1 MTNIAPAIFLSKH
14 NETTMPSAP
23 QLSERISRL
32 TSSLVREILAAAQA
46 PGMISF
52 AGGLPSADAMP
63 ILHDSACTHDWRA
76 PALQQYGPSE
86 GEPMLRARLAD
97 WLAESSLPMPSEQ
110 ILVLSGSQQGIDLA
124 AKLFVDPGTPMLCE
138 APTYLAALQA
148 FQLFGANCLGLDL
161 TDDGIDPTQLA
172 RMIETHKPRAIYLI
186 PSFQNPSG
194 NCYSAANRRAVAEV
208 LDHYNLPLIE
218 DEPYRELMYDNVDR
232 TPICSLLRKAP
243 WIYLGSFSKTLW
255 PGWRVGFLAASPEL
269 FPHLLRLKQA
279 GDLHT
284 NRPGQIRVAN
294 WLACAERNDNLA
306 HLRKTYRHKRDAMH
320 AALTDTFGHLADWKI
335 PAGGLF
341 FWLQLRD
348 AIDTRPLLKIAL
360 ANGVAFMPGEA
371 FYPATCTPQLGTMRL
386 NFSHAS
392 EEDLQIGLKKLA
404 AIIEEQLKK

>member
-1 MTNIAPAIFLSKH
+1 
-14 NETTMPSAP
+14 MPSSP

-52 AGGLPSADAMP
+52 AGGLPSPEAMP
-63 ILHDSACTHDWRA
+63 LLRDTPHAQDWLS
-76 PALQQYGPSE
+76 PVFQQYGQSE
-86 GEPMLRARLAD
+86 GEPLLRARLAD
-97 WLAESSLPMPSEQ
+97 WLAECGMQVSPQ
-110 ILVLSGSQQGIDLA
+110 QTLVLSGSQQGIDLA

-148 FQLFGANCLGLDL
+148 FQLFGAHCIGLPL
-161 TDDGIDPTQLA
+161 TEDGIDPTQLA
-172 RMIETHKPRAIYLI
+172 QMIETHRPRAIYLI
-186 PSFQNPSG
+186 PTFQNPSG
-194 NCYSAANRRAVAEV
+194 HCYSAENRRAVAEV
-208 LDHYNLPLIE
+208 IDHYALPLIE

-232 TPICSLLRKAP
+232 TPICSLLKRAP

-255 PGWRVGFLAASPEL
+255 PGWRVGFLAASPDL

-294 WLACAERNDNLA
+294 WLACDERHKDLST
-306 HLRKTYRHKRDAMH
+306 LRATYREKRNAMNN
-320 AALTDTFGHLADWKI
+320 ALTNTFGDLAEWET

-341 FWLQLRD
+341 FWLKLRN

-360 ANGVAFMPGEA
+360 ENNVAFMPGEA
-371 FYPATCTPQLGTMRL
+371 FYPASSEPVWGTMRL

-392 EEDLQIGLKKLA
+392 AEDMSIGLEKLA
-404 AIIEEQLKK
+404 RIIVKR

>member
-1 MTNIAPAIFLSKH
+1 MRP
-14 NETTMPSAP
+14 AP
-23 QLSERISRL
+23 QLSERITRL

-63 ILHDSACTHDWRA
+63 ILPDSADADDWSA
-76 PALQQYGPSE
+76 PHYQQYGPSE
-86 GEPMLRARLAD
+86 GEPQLRHALVP
-97 WLAESSLPMPSEQ
+97 WLEQAGLKVSATQ
-110 ILVLSGSQQGIDLA
+110 ILILSGSQQGIDLA
-124 AKLFVDPGTPMLCE
+124 AKLFIDPGTPVICE

-161 TDDGIDPTQLA
+161 SDDGIDPVQLA
-172 RMIETHKPRAIYLI
+172 NIIETHKPRAIYLI

-194 NCYSAANRRAVAEV
+194 GCYSLAKRIAIAEV
-208 LDHYNLPLIE
+208 LDHYGLPLIE
-218 DEPYRELMYDNVDR
+218 DEPYRELVYEEVDR
-232 TPICSLLRKAP
+232 TPICSLLKRAP

-255 PGWRVGFLAASPEL
+255 PGWRVGFLAASEKL

-294 WLACAERNDNLA
+294 WLANDKRQNDLENLRS
-306 HLRKTYRHKRDAMH
+306 HYRHKRDMMDRL
-320 AALTDTFGHLADWKI
+320 LTRYFSHLADWQK

-341 FWLQLRD
+341 FWLTLKD
-348 AIDTRPLLKIAL
+348 PVDTRPLLKTAMEQ
-360 ANGVAFMPGEA
+360 GVAFMPGEA
-371 FYPATCTPQLGTMRL
+371 FYPASQPIVTGKMRL

-392 EEDLQIGLKKLA
+392 EQEMDIGLEKLTRL
-404 AIIEEQLKK
+404 LKTQS

>member
-1 MTNIAPAIFLSKH
+1 MHP
-14 NETTMPSAP
+14 AP

-63 ILHDSACTHDWRA
+63 ILHDSDSSHDWQS
-76 PALQQYGPSE
+76 PVFQQYGQSE
-86 GEPMLRARLAD
+86 GEPLLRARLAD
-97 WLAESSLPMPSEQ
+97 WLAGSGLPVSAEQ
-110 ILVLSGSQQGIDLA
+110 TLVLSGSQQGIDLA

-148 FQLFGANCLGLDL
+148 FQLFGAHCIGLPL
-161 TDDGIDPTQLA
+161 TNEGIDPSLLA
-172 RMIETHKPRAIYLI
+172 KMIETHRPRAIYLI
-186 PSFQNPSG
+186 PTFQNPSG
-194 NCYSAANRRAVAEV
+194 HCYSAVNRQAVADV
-208 LDHYNLPLIE
+208 LDHYGLPLIE
-218 DEPYRELMYDNVDR
+218 DEPYRELMYDDIDR
-232 TPICSLLRKAP
+232 TPICSLLKRAP

-255 PGWRVGFLAASPEL
+255 PGWRVGFLAASPDL

-294 WLACAERNDNLA
+294 WLTCAERHNDLA
-306 HLRKTYRHKRDAMH
+306 HLRAAYRTKRDAMH
-320 AALTDTFGHLADWKI
+320 QALTSTFGDIADWEI

-341 FWLQLRD
+341 FWLKLRN

-360 ANGVAFMPGEA
+360 ENNVAFMPGEA
-371 FYPATCTPQLGTMRL
+371 FYPATNAPVFGTMRL
-386 NFSHAS
+386 NFSHANAT
-392 EEDLQIGLKKLA
+392 DMKIGLEKLA
-404 AIIEEQLKK
+404 RIIVQEN